1 MQRKCTNLP
10 FLVLMQTSKAVHERM
25 KEEMSKNKLNIMEF
39 SVLEVLYQKG
49 KQTIRQIGDYI
60 LVSSSSMTYVIDKLE
75 QKGLLSRNTCQED
88 RRVIHVSLT
97 HDGIE
102 LMKEIMLKHYKIV
115 NDMFDSLNPDEAKTL
130 VHLLEKVK
138 DKV

>member
-1 MQRKCTNLP
+1 LP
-10 FLVLMQTSKAVHERM
+10 FLVLMQTSKAVHERI
-25 KEEMSKNKLNIMEF
+25 KKEMSKNKLNIMEF

-75 QKGLLSRNTCQED
+75 QKGLLSRNACRED
-88 RRVIHVSLT
+88 RRVVHVTLT
-97 HDGIE
+97 DGGNK
-102 LMKEIMLKHYKIV
+102 LMQEIMLKHQKV
-115 NDMFDSLNPDEAKTL
+115 VDDMFDSLNSDEAETL
-130 VHLLEKVK
+130 VHLLKKVK

>member
-10 FLVLMQTSKAVHERM
+10 FLVLMQTSKAVHERI

-75 QKGLLSRNTCQED
+75 QKGLLSRNACRED
-88 RRVIHVSLT
+88 RRVVHVTLT
-97 HDGIE
+97 DGGNK
-102 LMKEIMLKHYKIV
+102 LMQEIMLKHQKV
-115 NDMFDSLNPDEAKTL
+115 VDDMFDSLNSDEGETL
-130 VHLLEKVK
+130 VHLLKKVK

>member
-1 MQRKCTNLP
+1 MQRRCTSLP

-49 KQTIRQIGDYI
+49 KQTIRQIGDHI

-75 QKGLLSRNTCQED
+75 RKGLLSRNTCQKD
-88 RRVIHVSLT
+88 RRVTHVSLT
-97 HDGIE
+97 YDGNE
-102 LMKEIMLKHYKIV
+102 LMQEIMLKHHEV
-115 NDMFDSLNPDEAKTL
+115 VDDMFDSLNPDEAETL
-130 VHLLEKVK
+130 VHLLKKVK